1 MSTLTCW
8 LSTTKPGGKD
18 VIWLKDKSG
27 LLKGNPFLNLES
39 NTARDILIEVL
50 REAFACGTSF
60 EVIVDVRDINT
71 RKDGTMS
78 VKADLETIL
87 TTMVETVKVE
97 SKPISNDA
105 LAKAEALLSNLR
117 ARPAVERVSAHTE
130 EFTELF

>member
-8 LSTTKPGGKD
+8 LSTTKPDGKN

-39 NTARDILIEVL
+39 NSARDILIEIL
-50 REAFACGTSF
+50 REAFARQTSF
-60 EVIVDVRDINT
+60 EVIVDVRDIQT

-97 SKPISNDA
+97 PKPVSNDA
-105 LAKAEALLSNLR
+105 LAKAEALLSGLR
-117 ARPAVERVSAHTE
+117 ARPVVERPTTGAE
-130 EFTELF
+130 ELIELF